1 VGDVAQ
7 VFVWA
12 REQPDARAAPATR
25 RPEFGR
31 ARLDP
36 IRSALEESGMRLER
50 RSRCS
55 NDFGTALG
63 YQLTACAERA
73 GVELMLIASADGLV
87 VAASDGDEG
96 DSEEVAARLA
106 ALSLCTESHGELWR
120 PGRTVAARGFEL
132 DGEALIVCAAG
143 RDTSAAEHELVNA
156 IRGARRILGEQRLA
170 S

>member
-1 VGDVAQ
+1 MRVE
-7 VFVWA
+7 
-12 REQPDARAAPATR
+12 RRTR
-25 RPEFGR
+25 R
-31 ARLDP
+31 
-36 IRSALEESGMRLER
+36 
-50 RSRCS
+50 S
-55 NDFGTALG
+55 NDCGTALG

-87 VAASDGDEG
+87 VASSGGERV

-106 ALSLCTESHGELWR
+106 SLSLCAESHGELWR
-120 PGRTVAARGFEL
+120 PDRSVAARGFDL

-143 RDTSAAEHELVNA
+143 PDTVGAEQELGNA